1 MYSIKILVLY
11 FSFFI
16 IKYYAIFSIYNCVL
30 YFFFKIVEYF
40 SWFLIFLM
48 LKRKKVWWKP
58 KGEEMLLCKNVIVNG
73 RRTSMRLD
81 RETWLSLADICF
93 REKVT
98 IHELCS
104 KIDSIKGRS
113 GLSSA
118 TRLFV
123 LTYFRYILSKYE
135 KESFAFPREFN
146 PDEVFKKIS

>member
-1 MYSIKILVLY
+1 MIS
-11 FSFFI
+11 
-16 IKYYAIFSIYNCVL
+16 
-30 YFFFKIVEYF
+30 YFFNVKKEK
-40 SWFLIFLM
+40 SLM
-48 LKRKKVWWKP
+48 ETEGGK
-58 KGEEMLLCKNVIVNG
+58 MLLCKNVIVNG